1 MTVETATNEAR
12 DVALSQATELEFIEQ
27 FAGASDWEDV
37 DVSEELVHDYGLDTS
52 EDVSDVFTNWFD
64 SGVLDI
70 RATYSFNPKS
80 LVEVEVMT
88 ACGGPTVWVSYNGN
102 QDGTLI
108 VKASWGSDRWETHAT
123 APSVAAYLW
132 ELVESYE

>member
-1 MTVETATNEAR
+1 MTAETATNEAR
-12 DVALSQATELEFIEQ
+12 DVALSRAEELEFLHQ
-27 FAGASDWEDV
+27 FSGASDWEEV
-37 DVSEELVHDYGLDTS
+37 DEGFISDYGLDTS
-52 EDVSDVFTNWFD
+52 EDVSCMILNWLNNDV
-64 SGVLDI
+64 LEI
-70 RATYSFNPKS
+70 RATYSINPKS
-80 LVEVEVMT
+80 LAEVEVMT

-132 ELVESYE
+132 ELVESYD